1 MSTNLETVKALYAAF
16 DQGDIAGATAA
27 MADDIVWNEA
37 ENNKLADRN
46 PYVGPQAIVEGV
58 FVRLAEDFDGFGVDR
73 QAYVVD
79 GDTVVMRGRYQGISR
94 HNGKP
99 INPQAIHWWTLSG
112 GKITGFQQFVD
123 TLALAHAVTNPTL
136 AF

>member
-73 QAYVVD
+73 QAYAVD
-79 GDTVVMRGRYQGISR
+79 GDTVVMRGRYQGTSR
-94 HNGKP
+94 HNG
-99 INPQAIHWWTLSG
+99 QAISPQVVHWWTLTD
-112 GKITGFQQFVD
+112 GKITGFQQYVD
-123 TLALAHAVTNPTL
+123 TVALANAVANPNL